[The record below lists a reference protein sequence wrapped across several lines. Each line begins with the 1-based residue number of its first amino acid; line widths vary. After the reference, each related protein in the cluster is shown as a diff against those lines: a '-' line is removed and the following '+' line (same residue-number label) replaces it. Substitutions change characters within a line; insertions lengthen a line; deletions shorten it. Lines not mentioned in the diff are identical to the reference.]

1 VWGLVVLAEYES
13 DLLHLK
19 NLGVASVNILRAV
32 GISNTEDLRQL
43 GAVETY
49 VRIKRRGI
57 NVSKVMLYA
66 LEGALIDVH
75 WKDLDPSLKEQLV
88 SNAHRILAEE
98 AAT

>member
-1 VWGLVVLAEYES
+1 MAESES

-32 GISNTEDLRQL
+32 GISSVADLREM
-43 GAVETY
+43 GAVEAY
-49 VRIKRRGI
+49 IRIKRRGI

-75 WKDLDPSLKEQLV
+75 WKDLDPNLKDNLV
-88 SNAHRILAEE
+88 AAAEK
-98 AAT
+98 AFATESETT

>member
-1 VWGLVVLAEYES
+1 MAEYES

-32 GISNTEDLRQL
+32 GISNTADLRRA

-49 VRIKRRGI
+49 ARIKRRGI

-66 LEGALIDVH
+66 LEGALIDTH
-75 WKDLDPSLKEQLV
+75 WKDLDPNLKHQLV
-88 SNAHRILAEE
+88 TDAAKILAEE
-98 AAT
+98 ETT